1 MACIFIRQILQ
12 VDEFKDGKKE
22 KLRRPWREL
31 GLVEGLR
38 IFQFGPNIMKSVC
51 YLFIV
56 KPLGYHM
63 LKQASHPLE
72 QGKRKTSMNTF
83 FNFFVEKEKKTRKLF
98 SIVEHTLKLLHVFK
112 EKNIVG

>member
-1 MACIFIRQILQ
+1 MACIFGRQILQ

-51 YLFIV
+51 HLFIV
-56 KPLGYHM
+56 SPW
-63 LKQASHPLE
+63 A
-72 QGKRKTSMNTF
+72 TTC
-83 FNFFVEKEKKTRKLF
+83 
-98 SIVEHTLKLLHVFK
+98 
-112 EKNIVG
+112 